1 MDNQPPN
8 PSGRLAEQIKS
19 QLSTNLTP
27 LDDTD
32 YSAVVKNPP
41 SGDQN
46 NLTLKESSNSE
57 KTELNKVYM
66 FFSSFNLILKNK
78 FKLLL

>member
-1 MDNQPPN
+1 M
-8 PSGRLAEQIKS
+8 
-19 QLSTNLTP
+19 
-27 LDDTD
+27 DDTD